1 MTPAVR
7 HVVWDWN
14 GTLLDDNDA
23 VVAAVNAVCRGYGR
37 PAITLADWQA
47 IFCRPLERCYQRLL
61 GRRLSAED
69 WAQIDRAYHD
79 AYTELLPGTRL
90 AAGVPEALHGWR
102 AGGGTQSLLSM
113 WFHDH
118 LVALVTEL
126 GLAGHFARIDGLR
139 YGVGG
144 GSKADHLAGHLTA
157 LALDP
162 AEVVLIGDVVD
173 DAAAA
178 ASVGARCVLVSTG
191 ITARSALDETGVP
204 VADSVA
210 EALALVSST
219 AAA

>member
-23 VVAAVNAVCRGYGR
+23 VVTAVNAVCRSYGR
-37 PAITLADWQA
+37 PAITLADWRT
-47 IFCRPLERCYQRLL
+47 IFCRPLDRCYQRLL
-61 GRRLSAED
+61 GQRLSVED
-69 WAQIDRAYHD
+69 WARIDRAYHD
-79 AYTELLPGTRL
+79 AYTELLPGVRL
-90 AAGVPEALHGWR
+90 AVGVPEVLHGWG

-126 GLAGHFARIDGLR
+126 GLADHFTRIDGLR
-139 YGVGG
+139 HGVGG
-144 GSKADHLAGHLTA
+144 GSKADHLAEHLAA

-204 VADSVA
+204 VVDSVT
-210 EALALVSST
+210 EALALLRPIV
-219 AAA
+219 AA